1 MVSTLDLLPAINGIS
16 SACNPLEFCFVL
28 IRFVGTGSL
37 CCLFKKKMQLFTSN
51 CLSENYPSMKKKKES
66 GPITISEKQLNII
79 INYTVNCLGLRWK
92 GVCLSLKLMYFD
104 SAPGGNSL

>member
-1 MVSTLDLLPAINGIS
+1 MVSTLDLLPAITGIS
-16 SACNPLEFCFVL
+16 RACDPLEFCFVL
-28 IRFVGTGSL
+28 IRFVSAGSL
-37 CCLFKKKMQLFTSN
+37 CCFFRKKMQLFTSN

-79 INYTVNCLGLRWK
+79 INYTVNYLGLRWK
-92 GVCLSLKLMYFD
+92 GVYLSLKLMYFD

>member
-1 MVSTLDLLPAINGIS
+1 MVSTLDLLPAITGIS
-16 SACNPLEFCFVL
+16 PELEFCFVL
-28 IRFVGTGSL
+28 IRFVSAGSL
-37 CCLFKKKMQLFTSN
+37 CCFFEKKMQLFTSN

-79 INYTVNCLGLRWK
+79 INYTVNYLGLRWK
-92 GVCLSLKLMYFD
+92 GVYLSLKLMYFD

>member
-1 MVSTLDLLPAINGIS
+1 ML
-16 SACNPLEFCFVL
+16 
-28 IRFVGTGSL
+28 SL
-37 CCLFKKKMQLFTSN
+37 KKKRQLFTSN
-51 CLSENYPSMKKKKES
+51 CLSENYPSMKKKKKKES

-79 INYTVNCLGLRWK
+79 INYTVNYRGLRWK